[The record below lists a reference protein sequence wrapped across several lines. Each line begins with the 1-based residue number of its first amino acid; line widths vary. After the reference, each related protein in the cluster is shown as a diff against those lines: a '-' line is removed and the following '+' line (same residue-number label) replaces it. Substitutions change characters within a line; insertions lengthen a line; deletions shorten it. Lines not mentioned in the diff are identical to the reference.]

1 MQRGVK
7 VLWAYNP
14 WDTGTWQSRG
24 LNTGEPGH
32 ATVLMNFVQLLKR
45 THADGINGDTMRFVP
60 KDWWDDSTKIGWP
73 LALEPEGGGDWPAL
87 NWETMSVC
95 HCTYTPGQHT
105 PTACWRPFAAC

>member
-1 MQRGVK
+1 MQHGVK

-73 LALEPEGGGDWPAL
+73 LA
-87 NWETMSVC
+87 
-95 HCTYTPGQHT
+95 
-105 PTACWRPFAAC
+105 

>member
-1 MQRGVK
+1 MQHGVK

-45 THADGINGDTMRFVP
+45 THADGINGDTVRALDLVRASVQCLPANDGNGPPQMRFVP
-60 KDWWDDSTKIGWP
+60 
-73 LALEPEGGGDWPAL
+73 
-87 NWETMSVC
+87 
-95 HCTYTPGQHT
+95 
-105 PTACWRPFAAC
+105 